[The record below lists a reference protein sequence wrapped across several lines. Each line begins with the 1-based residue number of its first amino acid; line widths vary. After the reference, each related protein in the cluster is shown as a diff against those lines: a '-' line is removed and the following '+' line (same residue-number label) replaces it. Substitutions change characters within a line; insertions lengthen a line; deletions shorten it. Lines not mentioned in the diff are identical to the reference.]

1 MIYKFKAI
9 DSDRIVLIEK
19 YDDVLI
25 YTSVGDGNKITKINR
40 VDEFYSLDEFE
51 NYCDDIIQDLLFDDE
66 LYLDKVVN

>member
-25 YTSVGDGNKITKINR
+25 YTSVGDGNKITKTNR
-40 VDEFYSLDEFE
+40 VDEFCSFDEFE
-51 NYCDDIIQDLLFDDE
+51 NYCDDIIQELLFDDE

>member
-1 MIYKFKAI
+1 MIYKFKSI
-9 DSDRIVLIEK
+9 ESDRIVLLEK
-19 YDDVLI
+19 YDNVLI
-25 YTSVGDGNKITKINR
+25 YTSVGDGNKITKTNR

>member
-25 YTSVGDGNKITKINR
+25 YTSVGDGDKTTKTNR

>member
-25 YTSVGDGNKITKINR
+25 YTSIGDGNKKTKTNR
-40 VDEFYSLDEFE
+40 VDEFYSIEAFE

>member
-1 MIYKFKAI
+1 MIYKFKSI
-9 DSDRIVLIEK
+9 ESDRIVLLEK
-19 YDDVLI
+19 YDNELI
-25 YTSVGDGNKITKINR
+25 YTSVGDGNKITKTNR

>member
-1 MIYKFKAI
+1 MIYKFKSI
-9 DSDRIVLIEK
+9 ESDRIVLLEK
-19 YDDVLI
+19 YDNVLI
-25 YTSVGDGNKITKINR
+25 CTSVGDGNKITKTNR

>member
-1 MIYKFKAI
+1 MIYKFKSI
-9 DSDRIVLIEK
+9 ESDRIVLLEK
-19 YDDVLI
+19 YDNELI
-25 YTSVGDGNKITKINR
+25 YTSVGDGDKITKTNR

>member
-1 MIYKFKAI
+1 MIYKFKSI
-9 DSDRIVLIEK
+9 DSDRIVLLEK
-19 YDDVLI
+19 YDNELI
-25 YTSVGDGNKITKINR
+25 YTSVGDGNKITKTNR

>member
-9 DSDRIVLIEK
+9 DSDRIVLSEK

-25 YTSVGDGNKITKINR
+25 YTSVGDGNKITKTNR

>member
-1 MIYKFKAI
+1 MIYKFKSI
-9 DSDRIVLIEK
+9 ESDRIVLLEK
-19 YDDVLI
+19 YDNELI
-25 YTSVGDGNKITKINR
+25 YTSVGDGNKTTKTNR